1 MCVCARALFDANVL
15 NFDDLI
21 MVGDDILL
29 IRHVKEREGGGGEIV
44 NNANMTNGE
53 FSWVASKGYLEVG
66 KTFWKDNL
74 ESCFRYMSQTNM
86 RNKKPLFMNDTRF

>member
-29 IRHVKEREGGGGEIV
+29 IRHVKEREGGGEIV